1 MPQELK
7 TKLKL
12 NGLSIEVTDSKH
24 VVIKD
29 KMSNCSN
36 TEATQ
41 ICSYLLQEG
50 FLNKNR
56 NISCEILQY

>member
-1 MPQELK
+1 MPRESK

-12 NGLSIEVTDSKH
+12 NGLSIEVTDSKQ

-29 KMSNCSN
+29 KMSNCTN
-36 TEATQ
+36 NEAIR
-41 ICSYLLQEG
+41 ICSYLMEEG